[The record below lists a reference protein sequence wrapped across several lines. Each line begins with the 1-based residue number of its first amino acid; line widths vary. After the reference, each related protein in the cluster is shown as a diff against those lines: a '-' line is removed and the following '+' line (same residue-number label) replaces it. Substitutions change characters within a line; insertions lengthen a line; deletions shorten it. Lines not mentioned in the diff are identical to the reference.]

1 MEKSRKDR
9 EELLNNFSAHVLQK
23 FDAWKATRRG
33 EHQGYRIEGL
43 HVVAGDLE
51 EPVYIR
57 DLLDVGSCEFSSCAM
72 SGEKRLEIISELG
85 LESLTAT
92 LAECFLMKGYDPDR
106 AEFNTMLAILSLLR
120 ISSPS
125 I

>member
-9 EELLNNFSAHVLQK
+9 EELLNNFYAHVLQK

-33 EHQGYRIEGL
+33 EDQGYRIEGL

-72 SGEKRLEIISELG
+72 SGEKRLEIISELD

-92 LAECFLMKGYDPDR
+92 LEECFLMKGYDPDR
-106 AEFNTMLAILSLLR
+106 AEFNTMLAILSLLGK
-120 ISSPS
+120 SSQS

>member
-9 EELLNNFSAHVLQK
+9 EELLNNFYAHVLQK
-23 FDAWKATRRG
+23 FDACQATRRG

-43 HVVAGDLE
+43 HVVAGELE

-57 DLLDVGSCEFSSCAM
+57 DLLDVGSCEFSSCEI
-72 SGEKRLEIISELG
+72 SGEKRLEIISELD

-106 AEFNTMLAILSLLR
+106 AAFKTMLALQSLLR
-120 ISSPS
+120 RSSQS